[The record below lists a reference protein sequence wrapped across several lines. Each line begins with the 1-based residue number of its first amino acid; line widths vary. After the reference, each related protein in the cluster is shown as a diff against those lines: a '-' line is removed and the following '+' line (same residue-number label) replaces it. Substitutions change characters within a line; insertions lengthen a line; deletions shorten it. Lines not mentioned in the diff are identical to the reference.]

1 MAIDQNKVLSA
12 RRLAISA
19 TVDAQHADTLKELAH
34 AVQELCRAVHML
46 TAAIE
51 E

>member
-1 MAIDQNKVLSA
+1 MAIDQNKVQSA

-19 TVDAQHADTLKELAH
+19 TAEAQRAHTMEELAH
-34 AVQELCRAVHML
+34 AVQELGRAVHML